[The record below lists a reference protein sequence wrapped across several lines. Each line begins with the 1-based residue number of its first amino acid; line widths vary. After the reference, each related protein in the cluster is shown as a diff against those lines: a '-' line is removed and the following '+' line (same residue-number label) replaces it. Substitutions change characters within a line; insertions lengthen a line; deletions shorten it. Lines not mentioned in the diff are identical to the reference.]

1 MLIRARV
8 SPDSQKNLNTLKM
21 FNRKTVLKIV
31 LILILI
37 VFGVNGIF
45 GSSLFFLSFGHI
57 LRNLTI

>member
-1 MLIRARV
+1 
-8 SPDSQKNLNTLKM
+8 M

-45 GSSLFFLSFGHI
+45 GSSLFFLPFGHI
-57 LRNLTI
+57 LLNLTI

>member
-1 MLIRARV
+1 MLIRAWV
-8 SPDSQKNLNTLKM
+8 SPHSQKNLNTLKM

-45 GSSLFFLSFGHI
+45 GSSLFFLPFGHI
-57 LRNLTI
+57 FRNLTI